1 MADLYASNRPPAMDA
16 PPRTQ
21 PLPAADGYDGLRT
34 GGDQQDGGEEIL
46 RDPVAAMR
54 KPENR
59 SKLWLVTAAL
69 TLLNTLLLLGLVVA
83 QAGEDGPDP
92 VVVDGTPCLVVEG
105 EDAGTLFCQR

>member
-1 MADLYASNRPPAMDA
+1 MADLYGTDRPARMDM

-21 PLPAADGYDGLRT
+21 PLPPSDGL
-34 GGDQQDGGEEIL
+34 DGHEREPARDDLL

-54 KPENR
+54 EPENR

-69 TLLNTLLLLGLVVA
+69 TLLNSLLLLGLVVEHVGA
-83 QAGEDGPDP
+83 DAPEP

-105 EDAGTLFCQR
+105 EETGTLFCRR